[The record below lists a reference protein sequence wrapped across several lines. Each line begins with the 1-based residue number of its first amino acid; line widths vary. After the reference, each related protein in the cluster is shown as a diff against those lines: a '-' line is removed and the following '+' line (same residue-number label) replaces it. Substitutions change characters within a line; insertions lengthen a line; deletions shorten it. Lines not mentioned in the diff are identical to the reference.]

1 MATTVDGS
9 TPTVDD
15 VATAATAEDA
25 VKKAVRAAA
34 GLGVPGIFHPGLD
47 EAGMSVIWIAMV
59 TAIAQRRGI
68 SISRTTATKLV
79 GTALAG
85 VAAYSAGSK
94 ILTWGLLLILHVM
107 PIAIVPA
114 AVGLNVA
121 LNALFTYK
129 LGTTCIRRLSDP
141 ELSTREI
148 VDIGRQIAMVPTLT
162 EIGEIKRM
170 LTS

>member
-1 MATTVDGS
+1 MATVEG
-9 TPTVDD
+9 PVPAVDD
-15 VATAATAEDA
+15 VVAAATAEDA

-34 GLGVPGIFHPGLD
+34 ELGVPGIFHPGLD

-59 TAIAQRRGI
+59 TAIAQRKGI
-68 SISRTTATKLV
+68 PISTVTATKIV
-79 GTALAG
+79 GSALAG
-85 VAAYSAGSK
+85 VAAYSTGSR
-94 ILTWGLLLILHVM
+94 ILTWGLVLILHVM
-107 PIAIVPA
+107 PLAVVPA

-141 ELSTREI
+141 ELSAREI
-148 VDIGRQIAMVPTLT
+148 LDIGRQIVMVPTLT

-170 LTS
+170 FTS

>member
-1 MATTVDGS
+1 MATEEGPVS
-9 TPTVDD
+9 TVDD

-34 GLGVPGIFHPGLD
+34 GLGIAGIFHPGLD

-59 TAIAQRRGI
+59 TAIAQRRGVC
-68 SISRTTATKLV
+68 ISRVTATKIV

-85 VAAYSAGSK
+85 VAAYSTGSR
-94 ILTWGLLLILHVM
+94 ILTWGLVLILHVM

-141 ELSTREI
+141 ELSAREI
-148 VDIGRQIAMVPTLT
+148 VDIGRQIVIVPTLT

-170 LTS
+170 FTS